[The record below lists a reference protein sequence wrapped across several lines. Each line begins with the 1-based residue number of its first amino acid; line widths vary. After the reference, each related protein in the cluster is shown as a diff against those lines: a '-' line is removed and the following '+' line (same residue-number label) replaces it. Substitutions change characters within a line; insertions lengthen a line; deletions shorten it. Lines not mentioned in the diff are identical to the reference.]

1 MDIPSR
7 THMALPSMLEL
18 KEPIQACKDE
28 SWNKAMRE
36 KLNQIEKTGTSK
48 LVPIPE
54 NKNVIGTKWI
64 FKNKLNE
71 EGKTLISKAKLVYKG
86 YA

>member
-7 THMALPSMLEL
+7 TDMALPSMSEL
-18 KEPIQACKDE
+18 KESIQACKDE
-28 SWNKAMRE
+28 SWNKAMHE
-36 KLNQIEKTGTSK
+36 KLNQIEKTRTSK

-54 NKNVIGTKWI
+54 NKNVIGIKWI